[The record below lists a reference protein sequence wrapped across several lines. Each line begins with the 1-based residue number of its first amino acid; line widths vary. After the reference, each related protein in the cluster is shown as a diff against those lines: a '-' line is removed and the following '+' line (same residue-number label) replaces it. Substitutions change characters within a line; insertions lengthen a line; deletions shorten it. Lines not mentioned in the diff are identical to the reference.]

1 MGALFD
7 QLLAWVSLHPVWA
20 GLIVCLVAM
29 AESLAIVGVIVPGV
43 AMMFGIGALISA
55 GALEFWPTL
64 IWAVAGAVLGD
75 GLSFFLGRHYQQQL
89 RGFWPFSR
97 HPEMLDQGVRFF
109 QRYGGKS
116 IVFGRFVGP
125 VRAVVPLVAGMLGMS
140 PARFLAANI
149 GSALAWAPAYLL
161 PGMVFGA
168 SLELASEVAFRL
180 VALLVL
186 LIALLW
192 FVAWLV
198 KRVFRLIH
206 PRAGALVGR
215 LLLWSQL
222 HPRLGEI
229 GNALANPDHREGR
242 GLALF
247 ASLLLTATVLFA
259 LVLTAVLGTG
269 ETQSL
274 DQMLWQTLQSL
285 RTPWADH
292 LLVSFSRLGDLAPML
307 GLGAAVL
314 VLLAWRRDW
323 SSAGHWLAA
332 LAFAL
337 LAAPLVKYLVQIPRP
352 DSGVPG
358 LGPYAFP
365 SAHVLRATVVYGFL
379 AVLIA
384 RAVSPRWRW
393 LPYALAG
400 LATAC
405 VAVARLYLGVHW
417 LSDVLGALT
426 LGLIW
431 ISALGIAYRRHSRL
445 ATGWPALSAVSIAAL
460 CLGLGLQSGLYH
472 QQQVAAYTPQR
483 DLTQMTLADWWLDGW
498 QEMPHL
504 RTDLRGRGEHPFNF
518 QYAGALATL
527 QQALEPAGWRPAEPL
542 GWHNLLHLL
551 SPSLTLQELPVLPQ
565 VHDGR
570 HESLALEKELE
581 GGGRLVLRLWPA
593 NVQLLPR
600 GEPLWLGSVSA
611 QSRRRMLGLFNF
623 PQTLGTFDAPRSQ
636 LIDDSRSLRQR
647 LPAPETRAR
656 PLLIDGSSEPAA
668 RLHAPAN
675 SATFLFPA
683 AARPSLKT
691 PG

>member
-1 MGALFD
+1 VGALFD
-7 QLLAWVSLHPVWA
+7 QLLAWVALHPVWA
-20 GLIVCLVAM
+20 GLIVFLVAM

-55 GALEFWPTL
+55 GALAFWPTL
-64 IWAVAGAVLGD
+64 AWAVAGAVLGD
-75 GLSFFLGRHYQQQL
+75 GVSFFLGRHYQNQL

-116 IVFGRFVGP
+116 VVFGRFVGP

-140 PARFLAANI
+140 PIRFLAANV
-149 GSALAWAPAYLL
+149 GSALAWAPAYLF

-180 VALLVL
+180 VALLML

-222 HPRLGEI
+222 HPKLGEI
-229 GNALANPDHREGR
+229 GNALADPEHGEGR

-269 ETQSL
+269 EGQSL
-274 DQMLWQTLQSL
+274 DQMLWQALQSL

-292 LLVSFSRLGDLAPML
+292 LLVSFSRLADLGPML
-307 GLGAAVL
+307 GLGAAVAI
-314 VLLAWRRDW
+314 LLAWRRDW

-332 LAFAL
+332 LAFGL

-352 DSGVPG
+352 DSGAAG

-365 SAHVLRATVVYGFL
+365 SAHVLRATVIYGFL

-384 RAVSPRWRW
+384 RALSPRWRW

-417 LSDVLGALT
+417 LSDVLGSLS

-431 ISALGIAYRRHSRL
+431 ISALGIAYHRHSRL
-445 ATGWPALSAVSIAAL
+445 KTGWPGLSLASVAAL
-460 CLGLGLQSGLYH
+460 CLGLGLQTWLYH
-472 QQQVAAYTPQR
+472 QQQVAQYTPQR
-483 DLTQMTLADWWLDGW
+483 PQAEMALADWWRDGW
-498 QEMPHL
+498 QQLPRL
-504 RTDLRGRGEHPFNF
+504 RVDTRGRGEHPFNV
-518 QYAGALATL
+518 QYAGDLGTL
-527 QQALEPAGWRPAEPL
+527 QRVLEPAGWRPVQPL

-551 SPSLTLQELPVLPQ
+551 SPSLTLQQLPVLPQ

-570 HESLALEKELE
+570 HESLALEKPLAN
-581 GGGRLVLRLWPA
+581 GGRLVLRLWPA
-593 NVQLLPR
+593 DVRLSPTR
-600 GEPLWLGSVSA
+600 EPLWLGNVSA
-611 QSRRRMLGLFNF
+611 QAQRRMLHLFNF
-623 PQTLGTFDAPRSQ
+623 PQTLAQSDFASAQ
-636 LIDDSRSLRQR
+636 LSDDSRALRQR
-647 LPAPETRAR
+647 LPDPVAHPHFF
-656 PLLIDGSSEPAA
+656 LIDGSSEGSVRPYSVPSTPFGAA
-668 RLHAPAN
+668 G
-675 SATFLFPA
+675 S
-683 AARPSLKT
+683 SD
-691 PG
+691 

>member
-7 QLLAWVSLHPVWA
+7 QLLAWVALHPIWA
-20 GLIVCLVAM
+20 GLIVFLVAM

-55 GALEFWPTL
+55 GALHFWPTL

-116 IVFGRFVGP
+116 VVFGRFVGP

-180 VALLVL
+180 VVLLVM

-222 HPRLGEI
+222 HPKLGEI

-259 LVLTAVLGTG
+259 LVLTAVLGAG
-269 ETQSL
+269 EGQSL
-274 DQMLWQTLQSL
+274 DQVLWQALQSL

-292 LLVSFSRLGDLAPML
+292 LLVSFSRLADLAPML

-314 VLLAWRRDW
+314 VLMGWRRDW

-332 LAFAL
+332 LAFGL

-352 DSGVPG
+352 DSGVAA

-365 SAHVLRATVVYGFL
+365 SAHVLRATVIYGFL

-384 RAVSPRWRW
+384 RDVRPRWRW
-393 LPYALAG
+393 LPYAMAG
-400 LATAC
+400 LATVS

-431 ISALGIAYRRHSRL
+431 ISALGIAYRRHSQL
-445 ATGWPALSAVSIAAL
+445 ATGWPALSAVSAAAL
-460 CLGLGLQSGLYH
+460 CVGLGLQSGLYH

-483 DLTQMTLADWWLDGW
+483 SLTEMAFADWWEDGW
-498 QEMPHL
+498 RELPGL
-504 RTDLRGRGEHPFNF
+504 RADIRGRAEHPFNL
-518 QYAGALATL
+518 QYAGDLETL
-527 QQALEPAGWRPAEPL
+527 QQALEPAGWRPAQPL

-551 SPSLTLQELPVLPQ
+551 SPSLALKDLPVLPQ
-565 VHDGR
+565 VHDGL
-570 HESLALEKELE
+570 HESLALEKPSAD
-581 GGGRLVLRLWPA
+581 GGRLVLRLWPA
-593 NVQLLPR
+593 DVLLQPTAQ
-600 GEPLWLGSVSA
+600 PLWLGNVSA
-611 QSRRRMLGLFNF
+611 QGRRRMLGLFNF
-623 PQTLGTFDAPRSQ
+623 PQTLDGFDDVRA
-636 LIDDSRSLRQR
+636 LLTADSRSLRQR
-647 LPAPETRAR
+647 LPETEAIYR
-656 PLLIDGSSEPAA
+656 PLLIDGTKE
-668 RLHAPAN
+668 
-675 SATFLFPA
+675 A
-683 AARPSLKT
+683 AAHPLRSGSSRPL
-691 PG
+691 PL